1 MTIQELAQRE
11 SYLTFDDAQT
21 GIYLIPSGKRGWTS
35 FPVTEEVAVQKTHSL
50 EDGTEEQYEET
61 VKQLKEGAV
70 LVTPEEYE
78 GLQAGTH
85 VWENGK
91 VIKYVEPANVTQAKA
106 FIEQV
111 EQTKQQVDDARSW
124 LKAHDYIGVKIAQA
138 MLIGDEAE
146 LAAMKE
152 QYASVIEEAKV
163 KRNEVNAYTKWLNDN
178 EAAIQ
183 AAQDVIQNEH

>member
-1 MTIQELAQRE
+1 MTIQELAQKE
-11 SYLTFDDAQT
+11 AYLTFDDSKM
-21 GIYLIPSGKRGWTS
+21 GVYLIPNGKRGWTS
-35 FPVTEEVAVQKTHSL
+35 FPVTEKVKVQKTRTL
-50 EDGTEEQYEET
+50 EDGSKEQYEET

-78 GLQAGTH
+78 GLQVGTH

-138 MLIGDEAE
+138 MFIDDEDEIDA
-146 LAAMKE
+146 LKE
-152 QYASVIEEAKV
+152 QYTSVIKEAKA
-163 KRNEVNAYTKWLNDN
+163 KRQEINTCTKWLNDN

-183 AAQDVIQNEH
+183 AAQEVISNEN

>member
-11 SYLTFDDAQT
+11 SYLTFDDAQM

-35 FPVTEEVAVQKTHSL
+35 FPVTDNVTVQKTRSL
-50 EDGTEEQYEET
+50 EDGTEEQYQET
-61 VKQLKEGAV
+61 VKRLKDGAV
-70 LVTPEEYE
+70 LVTLEEYE

-91 VIKYVEPANVTQAKA
+91 VIKYVEPVNVTQAKA

-138 MLIGDEAE
+138 MFIDDEDEIDA
-146 LAAMKE
+146 LKE
-152 QYASVIEEAKV
+152 QYTSVIKEAKA
-163 KRNEVNAYTKWLNDN
+163 KRQKINTCTKWLNDN

-183 AAQDVIQNEH
+183 AAQEVISNEN

>member
-1 MTIQELAQRE
+1 MTIQELVQRE

-21 GIYLIPSGKRGWTS
+21 GIYLIPSGKREWTS
-35 FPVTEEVAVQKTHSL
+35 FPVTEKVAVQKTRSL
-50 EDGTEEQYEET
+50 EDGTEEQYEDYEL
-61 VKQLKEGAV
+61 QLKEGAV

-91 VIKYVEPANVTQAKA
+91 AVKYVEPKEVTQAKA
-106 FIEQV
+106 LIEQV
-111 EQTKQQVDDARSW
+111 EQTRQQVDDARNW

-138 MLIGDEAE
+138 MLVDDEAE

-152 QYASVIEEAKV
+152 QYASIIETAKI
-163 KRNEVNAYTKWLNDN
+163 KRQEVNTYTKWLNDN
-178 EAAIQ
+178 EATIQ
-183 AAQDVIQNEH
+183 AAQEVISNEN